1 MKQCKC
7 EHWQQCLV
15 CMPHRF
21 NAEGN
26 RLPPEPTPLQAAK
39 AEIESLKQRLFEMQ
53 NAAIDLAKQQFLTQ
67 EDLERRWGISG
78 ATLERDRSLKKGMRY
93 LKIGGLI
100 RYKMQDVLE
109 YEDACTHEPKSAKTR
124 SKNEDR
130 N

>member
-7 EHWQQCLV
+7 EHWQQCPT

-21 NAEGN
+21 DEQGN
-26 RLPPEPTPLQAAK
+26 LKPPEPTPLQAAK

-78 ATLERDRSLKKGMRY
+78 ATLERDRSLKQGMRY

-100 RYKMQDVLE
+100 RYRLQDVLD
-109 YEDACTHEPKSAKTR
+109 YEAECTVETERRKK
-124 SKNEDR
+124 
-130 N
+130 